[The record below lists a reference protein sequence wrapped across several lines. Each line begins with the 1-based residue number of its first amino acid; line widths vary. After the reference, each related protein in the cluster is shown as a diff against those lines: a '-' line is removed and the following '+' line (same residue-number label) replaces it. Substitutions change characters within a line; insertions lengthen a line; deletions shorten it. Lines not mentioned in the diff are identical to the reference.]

1 MCVCMAVFESAPLC
15 VCLCMYVC
23 VQVINDLEASKY
35 QLTEWRISIYGR
47 KASEWASLARWFYV
61 NRLAH
66 SNVRW

>member
-1 MCVCMAVFESAPLC
+1 MCVSL
-15 VCLCMYVC
+15 YVC